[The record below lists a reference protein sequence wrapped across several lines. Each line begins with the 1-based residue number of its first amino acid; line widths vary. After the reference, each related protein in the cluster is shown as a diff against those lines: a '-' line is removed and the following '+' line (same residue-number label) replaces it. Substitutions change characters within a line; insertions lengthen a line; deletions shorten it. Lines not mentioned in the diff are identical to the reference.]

1 MDNEN
6 FLKKLAENLKEIQAA
21 EIKKLKAETELKFRK
36 PERNFIEIESC
47 IEQKE
52 NFSSFEIGNCI
63 FFDNAELNE
72 EVKTLPYGLFFLS
85 VPYED
90 LKNFLHKDFCGQNF
104 KYRLTPNYQFIEAEK
119 KIFSVSEIYN
129 LPIQIYSPYARRAV
143 DICISEKSSEDFTR
157 LDELNFRLAENNLS
171 DKLLMNNKFFW
182 NVEIKK
188 SVDLAW
194 FKNHENYFEYGFDAD
209 EQSYILPKI
218 DLNFYSG
225 IEAEKSDG
233 KIILRSIHELPEEF
247 ELIKILPVENKIA
260 PRIFSKPRIRTIG
273 DIEFILKCFENE
285 NFSCSFVKFG
295 GGDKILRYSKEFAYP
310 TSQEQ
315 ELLCAKLK
323 LPVISIKF
331 FGDRKF
337 LTDYAN
343 YVLYFLERNYPEFNW
358 AGEIDERF

>member
-6 FLKKLAENLKEIQAA
+6 FLKKLAENLREIQAA
-21 EIKKLKAETELKFRK
+21 EIEKLKAETELKFRK
-36 PERNFIEIESC
+36 PEKNFIEIESC
-47 IEQKE
+47 IERKE
-52 NFSSFEIGNCI
+52 NFLPLEIENCI

-72 EVKTLPYGLFFLS
+72 EVETLSYGSFFLS

-90 LKNFLHKDFCGQNF
+90 LKNFLHKDFFGQDF
-104 KYRLTPNYQFIEAEK
+104 KYRLTPNYRFVEAEK
-119 KIFSVSEIYN
+119 KIFCVSEIYN
-129 LPIQIYSPYARRAV
+129 LPVQIYSPYARRAV
-143 DICISEKSSEDFTR
+143 DICISEKSAKDFTS
-157 LDELNFRLAENNLS
+157 LHDLNFRLAENNLS

-182 NVEIKK
+182 NVKIKE

-218 DLNFYSG
+218 DLDFYRG

-233 KIILRSIHELPEEF
+233 KIILRSFHELSEEF
-247 ELIKILPVENKIA
+247 ELIKILPIENKIA
-260 PRIFSKPRIRTIG
+260 PRIFSKPRIRTTG
-273 DIEFILKCFENE
+273 DIKFILKCFENE

-295 GGDKILRYSKEFAYP
+295 DGEKILRYSKEFAYP

-315 ELLCAKLK
+315 ELLCAKMK
-323 LPVISIKF
+323 LPVINIKF
-331 FGDRKF
+331 VGDRKF

-343 YVLYFLERNYPEFNW
+343 YVLHFLERNYPEFNW